1 MKKGVLAVVTASFIY
16 GIMPIFIKMALL
28 EGMSSGSVVFYRLF
42 FSAIFS
48 FIIIKVMKIDMTV
61 SKKQLLQMGFFG
73 IMGMGATMALLTVAY
88 NYIPTGLATMI
99 HFTYPLTV
107 TLVMTLIF
115 KEKLS
120 KAKVISCLF
129 ALGGIILMADFSVLS
144 VFGIITALCSGMTYA
159 SYVIA
164 NKKSSFSTL
173 NGLVIVFYVSCF
185 ASVFFGAKAVITK
198 EFMLPVNMV
207 SLVLLCG
214 IALFCTV
221 ISLFL
226 INYGIRTLGASNAA
240 IINMLEPIISL
251 IAGIIVYKETM
262 NIKCAIG
269 CVCVVAAGIT
279 AALDSSNN
287 QTTVKVHKNT
297 QAL

>member
-16 GIMPIFIKMALL
+16 GIMPVFIKIALI
-28 EGMSSGSVVFYRLF
+28 EGMSSGSVVFYRLL

-48 FIIIKVMKIDMTV
+48 FIIIKLFKIDMTV
-61 SKKQLLQMGFFG
+61 TKKQLVQMGIFG
-73 IMGMGATMALLTVAY
+73 ILGMGATMALLTVSY

-115 KEKLS
+115 KEKLNKS
-120 KAKVISCLF
+120 KAISCLL
-129 ALGGIILMADFSVLS
+129 ALSGIILMADFSVLS
-144 VFGIITALCSGMTYA
+144 ILGILTALCSGITYA
-159 SYVIA
+159 SYIIA
-164 NKKSSFSTL
+164 NKKSCFSPL
-173 NGLVIVFYVSCF
+173 HGLVIVFYVSCF
-185 ASVFFGAKAVITK
+185 ASVFFGAKAVITN
-198 EFMLPVNMV
+198 EFMLPVNII
-207 SLVLLCG
+207 SLILLCI

-226 INYGIRTLGASNAA
+226 INYGVKSLGASNAS

-251 IAGIIVYKETM
+251 ISGIIIYKETM

-269 CVCVVAAGIT
+269 CMCVVAAGIT
-279 AALDSSNN
+279 AALDNSNN
-287 QTTVKVHKNT
+287 ESIIKVHQNT
-297 QAL
+297 KVL